1 MIKRGS
7 QTNGVTEHTL
17 NNTTKM
23 PQEINRVLMA
33 LYLDRLAIALS
44 CRPSTN
50 SRRLDKEVS
59 VGIMLDHQE
68 IIAFN
73 YNHPSCERND
83 AFPLKFI

>member
-7 QTNGVTEHTL
+7 QINGATEQTL
-17 NNTTKM
+17 SNATKM
-23 PQEINRVLMA
+23 PQKINRVLIV

-44 CRPSTN
+44 YRPSTK

-59 VGIMLDHQE
+59 VGIMLDHQK

-83 AFPLKFI
+83 AFPLKVI